1 MNFAAGNLKS
11 VTQFI
16 QLAVAPI
23 FLLSAI
29 AVTLTLFSNRL
40 ARIVDRGRW
49 IDQNADAAHRQAELP
64 VLMKRAQL
72 IYIALT
78 LGVLAAIC
86 IALLMA
92 LAFGGEVF
100 GFNAATPVSL
110 LFMSSLTA
118 YTSALLLL
126 LREVFLAIA
135 NFRLGIKGV
144 PPA

>member
-1 MNFAAGNLKS
+1 
-11 VTQFI
+11 
-16 QLAVAPI
+16 
-23 FLLSAI
+23 
-29 AVTLTLFSNRL
+29 
-40 ARIVDRGRW
+40 
-49 IDQNADAAHRQAELP
+49 
-64 VLMKRAQL
+64 
-72 IYIALT
+72 LT